1 MLKQATSSITITN
14 ADESFARLANSSFVL
29 KKAEKAKALINKVG
43 LPTKEDV
50 LIEKIAKNAKITK
63 GQAANALKTV
73 ISSIEATLT
82 SGGKVTLAGIG
93 TFSLKKRTARTARNP
108 RTGKEVKVK
117 AKKVAKFIAEKE
129 LSKKVNKEGF

>member
-1 MLKQATSSITITN
+1 MLKQAASSITITN

-82 SGGKVTLAGIG
+82 SGG
-93 TFSLKKRTARTARNP
+93 
-108 RTGKEVKVK
+108 
-117 AKKVAKFIAEKE
+117 
-129 LSKKVNKEGF
+129 